1 MAVKETAE
9 IIRGGETTL
18 GIELGST
25 RIKAVLIDKMHRPL
39 ASGGYSWENRL
50 ENGVWTYDL
59 AEAEHGLQE
68 SYREL
73 CKNVK
78 KQYAVTLS
86 RVGAIGISGMMH
98 GYLAFGK
105 NGELLAP
112 FRTWRSTN
120 AAEAGRFLTGRL
132 GFNIPIRWSVA
143 QLYQSILEK
152 QAHVPHIRYLTTLAG
167 YAHWR
172 LTGKKVLGVGDA
184 SGMFPIDS
192 RTDDYDAVMLKTFGE
207 LVRPNEYPWT
217 LREILPQVLCAGDDA
232 GVLSEEGAE
241 LLDPTGTLCAGIPM
255 APPEGDAGTGMV
267 ATDSVGPRTGN
278 VSAGTSIFA
287 MIVLEK
293 PLSRVYPG
301 IDMVATPSGR
311 PVAMA
316 HSNNCTSDLDAWVR
330 VFREAAGLFGAKPE
344 TSEIYDKLYEKSR
357 EGDPDCDGVMVYN
370 YLSGE
375 PTTGLSE
382 GRPMVVRKPESR
394 FTLANFMR
402 AQLYSALA
410 ALRVGMDI
418 LYREGATL
426 DRLMGHGGLFKTPV
440 VGQQYMADAMG
451 FPVSVMETAGE
462 GGPHG
467 MAILAAYRLWRKDG
481 ETLEKYLRDRVFQN
495 ASIATLQPDRIG
507 MDGFQAFLKAY
518 LNGLAAERAAADSL

>member
-25 RIKAVLIDKMHRPL
+25 RIKAVLIDKLHRPL
-39 ASGGYSWENRL
+39 ASGGFAWENRL

-59 AEAEHGLQE
+59 SEAERGLQE

-73 CKNVK
+73 CENVK
-78 KQYAVTLS
+78 KQYGVILS

-98 GYLAFGK
+98 GYLAFDEKGK
-105 NGELLAP
+105 LLAP

-120 AAEAGRFLTGRL
+120 AEEAGRFLTGRL

-152 QAHVPHIRYLTTLAG
+152 QTHVPEIRYLTTLAG
-167 YAHWR
+167 YVHWR

-192 RTDDYDAVMLKTFGE
+192 RTNDYDAAMLKTFDE
-207 LVRPNEYPWT
+207 LIRPNGYPWT
-217 LREILPQVLCAGDDA
+217 LRGILPQVLCAGDDA
-232 GVLSEEGAE
+232 GVLSKDGAK
-241 LLDPTGTLCAGIPM
+241 LLDPAGTLRAGIPL

-267 ATDSVGPRTGN
+267 ATDSVAPRTGN

-293 PLSRVYPG
+293 PLSRVYPE

-316 HSNNCTSDLDAWVR
+316 HSNNCTSDLDAWAG
-330 VFREAAGLFGAKPE
+330 VFREAAELFGAKPE
-344 TSEIYDKLYEKSR
+344 TGELYDKLYEKSR
-357 EGDPDCDGVMVYN
+357 EGDADCDGVMVYN

-375 PTTGLSE
+375 PTTRLSE

-402 AQLYSALA
+402 AQLYSTLA

-418 LYREGATL
+418 LYKEGATL
-426 DRLMGHGGLFKTPV
+426 ERLMGHGGFFKTPI

-467 MAILAAYRLWRKDG
+467 MAILAAYRLWREDG
-481 ETLEKYLRDRVFQN
+481 EALEDYLKDRVFKD
-495 ASIATLQPDRIG
+495 ASIATLQPDKAG
-507 MDGFQAFLKAY
+507 VEGFQAFLTAY
-518 LNGLAAERAAADSL
+518 LSGLAAERAAVETL